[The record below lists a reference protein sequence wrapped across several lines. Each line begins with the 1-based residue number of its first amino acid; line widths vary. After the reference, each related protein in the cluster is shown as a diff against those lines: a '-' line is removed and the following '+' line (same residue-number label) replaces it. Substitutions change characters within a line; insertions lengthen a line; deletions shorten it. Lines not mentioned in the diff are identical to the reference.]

1 MDPAC
6 RFFYAPTEPKH
17 SFRHRSDFSR
27 VRRMGWNS
35 LAPDGFGGDLTA
47 FVRERG
53 AENDPSIAV
62 DAAKISV
69 GLAYPSR

>member
-17 SFRHRSDFSR
+17 SFRLRSYFSR
-27 VRRMGWNS
+27 VRQIGWNS
-35 LAPDGFGGDLTA
+35 LAPDGFGGDSMA
-47 FVRERG
+47 IVRERG
-53 AENDPSIAV
+53 AENDPSIAF

-69 GLAYPSR
+69 GLACPSR